1 MDEDQTEPHIE
12 MIRYDPPPQLN
23 FLEPLL
29 ELVCD
34 GDALE
39 KQGTVTK
46 KLADTKCISLAEEAL
61 QNPLN
66 KILITLKITYST
78 KTTHSL
84 TSSSSSGV

>member
-39 KQGTVTK
+39 KQGSHT
-46 KLADTKCISLAEEAL
+46 EA
-61 QNPLN
+61 
-66 KILITLKITYST
+66 
-78 KTTHSL
+78 
-84 TSSSSSGV
+84 G